1 MITCLECRGQNL
13 KSLLAHKQNEIRT
26 CGKVRPYNA
35 NWRLLISINWI
46 SSTKEMNHITRKS
59 MSKLVMQPSFRA
71 VNQTH
76 AEWQTF
82 EKPENNRNVWQSGM
96 VDFYFCGIARLL
108 ICNSNNQNKSLL
120 SWRILGTMS
129 EKWFMQRQ
137 LFRVFGLQLWNL
149 ALLLSLTCSFS
160 WWGSFLCLMK
170 FNLC

>member
-1 MITCLECRGQNL
+1 MISCLGCRGQNL

-26 CGKVRPYNA
+26 CGKVRPYA
-35 NWRLLISINWI
+35 NWQLLISINWI
-46 SSTKEMNHITRKS
+46 SSTKEMNHIMRKS
-59 MSKLVMQPSFRA
+59 VSSFRA

-82 EKPENNRNVWQSGM
+82 ENPENKRNVWQSGM

-108 ICNSNNQNKSLL
+108 ICNSNIQIKSLL
-120 SWRILGTMS
+120 SWHILGTMS
-129 EKWFMQRQ
+129 EKWFMQWQ
-137 LFRVFGLQLWNL
+137 LFWVFGLQLWNL